1 MSERDGIRI
10 TSDTIELVTFLN
22 DGNRPEIQEDNFLII
37 EVNGPNEITT
47 KIMTLDEV
55 DAKLHSDELHV
66 TL

>member
-1 MSERDGIRI
+1 MSERHGIRI
-10 TSDTIELVTFLN
+10 TPDTIELVTFLN
-22 DGNRPEIQEDNFLII
+22 DGDRPEIQEDNFLII
-37 EVNGPNEITT
+37 EVHGPNEITT